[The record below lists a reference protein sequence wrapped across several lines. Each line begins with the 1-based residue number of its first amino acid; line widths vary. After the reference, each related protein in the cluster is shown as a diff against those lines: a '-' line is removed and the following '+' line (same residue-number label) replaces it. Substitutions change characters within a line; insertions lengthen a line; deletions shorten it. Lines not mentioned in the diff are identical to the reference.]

1 MKLCLLC
8 IGKTNVDFVQ
18 EANEIY
24 LKRLKHYIQTELEI
38 IPEQKPWKKMK
49 ASDRVKAEGHAILDK
64 LKPTDAVYLLDEK
77 GKEYSSEGFSEL
89 LQKRMNSGVNRVVFI
104 VGGAFGFSETIYKT
118 YPQKISLSKMTFS
131 HQMIRCFFLEQVYRA
146 MTILRGEPYHNS

>member
-8 IGKTNVDFVQ
+8 IGKTDVHFVQ

-24 LKRLKHYIQTELEI
+24 LDRLKHYIQTELEVI
-38 IPEQKPWKKMK
+38 QEQKSWKKMK
-49 ASDRVKAEGHAILDK
+49 APDRVRAEGLAILEK

-77 GKEYSSEGFSEL
+77 GKQHSSVEFSQL
-89 LQKRMNSGVNRVVFI
+89 LQKRMNSGVNRVVFV
-104 VGGAFGFSETIYKT
+104 VGGAFGFSEDLYNT

>member
-8 IGKTNVDFVQ
+8 IGKTDVDFVN

-24 LKRLKHYIQTELEI
+24 LKRLKHYIHTELEV
-38 IPEQKPWKKMK
+38 IPEQKTWKKMNTTE
-49 ASDRVKAEGHAILDK
+49 RVKAEGLAIQEK
-64 LKPTDAVYLLDEK
+64 IKPTDVVYLLDEK
-77 GKEYSSEGFSEL
+77 GQQYSSESFSQL
-89 LQKRMNSGVNRVVFI
+89 LQKRMNAGVNRVVFI
-104 VGGAFGFSETIYKT
+104 VGGAFGFSDDIYNR